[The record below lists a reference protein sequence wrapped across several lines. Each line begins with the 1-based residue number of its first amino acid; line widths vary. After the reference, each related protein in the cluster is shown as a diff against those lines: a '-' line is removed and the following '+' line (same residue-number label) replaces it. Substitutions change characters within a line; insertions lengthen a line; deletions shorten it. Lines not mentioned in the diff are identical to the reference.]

1 MERQWKI
8 DLDTEIERI
17 QNNLDSRSSIIS
29 KLIQD
34 GLEEIKIRNNLI
46 KLREQIEKDKPT

>member
-1 MERQWKI
+1 MEKECKV

-34 GLEEIKIRNNLI
+34 GLEEIKIRDNLI
-46 KLREQIEKDKPT
+46 KLQEQIEKEKPT

>member
-1 MERQWKI
+1 MEREWKI